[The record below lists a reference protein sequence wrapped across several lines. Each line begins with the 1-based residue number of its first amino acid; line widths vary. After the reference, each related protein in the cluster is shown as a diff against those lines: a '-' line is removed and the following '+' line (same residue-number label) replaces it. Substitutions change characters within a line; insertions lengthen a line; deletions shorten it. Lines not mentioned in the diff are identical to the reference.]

1 MTAAI
6 LDGKQTSQ
14 ELYEALQFRT
24 MRYSKKPVLAVL
36 LVGDNP
42 ASQIYVNAKLKKAL
56 GIGFDTDFKLLP
68 QDACEEEVIKQIHNW
83 NENPD
88 INGILVQLPLP
99 KHLDK
104 NKILNTI
111 KPEKDVDGLTT
122 YNSGLFYTGQ
132 TPYAVPCTT
141 RGILML
147 LDRYEIEIEGK
158 HVVVIG
164 RSNLVGKPTAQA
176 FLARNATVTVCHS
189 KTRDLESIIKTADIV
204 ISAVGEKIV
213 NGKILKNNCVVVDVG
228 IFRKP
233 DGKIS
238 GDVEFESASE
248 VASFISPVPGGVGP
262 MTVIALMYNLFDL
275 YLAQNSNRQ

>member
-1 MTAAI
+1 MTAEI
-6 LDGKQTSQ
+6 LDGKKTSQ
-14 ELYEALQFRT
+14 ELYEALQLKTICYR
-24 MRYSKKPVLAVL
+24 KKPVLAVL

-42 ASQIYVNAKLKKAL
+42 ASLIYVNAKLKKAL

-68 QDACEEEVIKQIHNW
+68 ETACEEEVIEQIRVW

-104 NKILNTI
+104 NKILNAI

-147 LDRYEIEIEGK
+147 LDRYNIEIEGK

-164 RSNLVGKPTAQA
+164 RSNLGRQA
-176 FLARNATVTVCHS
+176 DST
-189 KTRDLESIIKTADIV
+189 
-204 ISAVGEKIV
+204 
-213 NGKILKNNCVVVDVG
+213 CV
-228 IFRKP
+228 
-233 DGKIS
+233 
-238 GDVEFESASE
+238 
-248 VASFISPVPGGVGP
+248 FI
-262 MTVIALMYNLFDL
+262 T
-275 YLAQNSNRQ
+275 